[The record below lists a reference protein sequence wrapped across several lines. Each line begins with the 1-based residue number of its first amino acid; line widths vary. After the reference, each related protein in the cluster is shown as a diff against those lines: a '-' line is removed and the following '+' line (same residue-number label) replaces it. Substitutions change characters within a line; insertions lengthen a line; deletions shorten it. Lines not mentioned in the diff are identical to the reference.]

1 MSIENLLQLGFAG
14 GVATYLVYW
23 ITKKQ
28 DQKLDKILDAL
39 ECIVEALGVKK
50 K

>member
-1 MSIENLLQLGFAG
+1 MNIENLLQLGFAG